1 MARSH
6 PPPEKRRGGP
16 CPEAAPSEPNL
27 NLSSNNDS
35 DAAAAFQ
42 VQRSTG
48 LGDLVSQINKEH
60 ESAVSSFN
68 TGLEHAL
75 ACGRLL
81 IEARKSKSI
90 RHGAWLPWLELNCFV
105 SPRMA
110 QIYMRLAGQEPR
122 LPSNAKRVADF
133 NLRQAIA
140 SISQP
145 RLALKR
151 AVKAKRAVKDDRAQR
166 PLPKWPVAEE
176 YEEAGIEDDI
186 EDPENY
192 RTAYLLRVDQATRF
206 ASYSGPVTTELI
218 TAARQV
224 ARTWTKLADA
234 MEAGGCD
241 DGVAS

>member
-16 CPEAAPSEPNL
+16 AASSSELILKHKRPN
-27 NLSSNNDS
+27 NSIAP
-35 DAAAAFQ
+35 AALQ
-42 VQRSTG
+42 VEQG
-48 LGDLVSQINKEH
+48 VGMGDLVCQINKEH

-68 TGLEHAL
+68 AGLEHAL

-90 RHGAWLPWLELNCFV
+90 PHGAWLPWLELNCFV
-105 SPRMA
+105 SARMA
-110 QIYMRLAGQEPR
+110 QIYMRLARQEPR

-151 AVKAKRAVKDDRAQR
+151 AVNAKRAVKDDRAQR